1 MTDKPNAADRR
12 IAYLTESDDD
22 RPGARALAYILAD
35 SGEYGTYAPVIR
47 TWDHPNID
55 GASILSERYAFLT
68 HGDNEASDGWKDGF
82 ERRVPE
88 DVDAAEFCKMLG
100 RAYLAAAHRL
110 DPDAPDDIDPQ
121 EFDLLTEGDR

>member
-1 MTDKPNAADRR
+1 MSDKPVGAGKR
-12 IAYLTESDDD
+12 IEQLTTADDD

-35 SGEYGTYAPVIR
+35 SGTYGTYAPVIR
-47 TWDHPNID
+47 TWDHPTID

-68 HGDNEASDGWKDGF
+68 HGDNDASDGWKDGF

-88 DVDAAEFCKMLG
+88 GVDPAEFCKTIG

-110 DPDAPDDIDPQ
+110 ATEEEADAQ
-121 EFDLLTEGDR
+121 EFDLLGGEQ